1 MLVPVEDTD
10 TEELSET
17 RPDVEGC
24 AEPVYEVEEL
34 EDTDSDTDKVNAD
47 VAEAVPL
54 LTAVV
59 EGHAVIVAVVV
70 RVRLYVGLEE
80 SVRVCVHVRN
90 KVRVGVK
97 ESFILGLTLTVPLK
111 EKRGVDDC
119 DTDVVLVL
127 ELLILPV

>member
-1 MLVPVEDTD
+1 VLVPVEDTD

-17 RPDVEGC
+17 CAEIEGC
-24 AEPVYEVEEL
+24 AEPVYEFEEL

-54 LTAVV
+54 FIAVV

-97 ESFILGLTLTVPLK
+97 ESFTLGLTLTVTLK
-111 EKRGVDDC
+111 E
-119 DTDVVLVL
+119 
-127 ELLILPV
+127 

>member
-1 MLVPVEDTD
+1 V
-10 TEELSET
+10 
-17 RPDVEGC
+17 
-24 AEPVYEVEEL
+24 
-34 EDTDSDTDKVNAD
+34 KAD

-97 ESFILGLTLTVPLK
+97 ESFILGLTLTVMLK
-111 EKRGVDDC
+111 D
-119 DTDVVLVL
+119 L
-127 ELLILPV
+127 